1 MQDMS
6 NTSTVSKLKFID
18 HWSVVTS
25 QLWDFATT
33 STHTDLTIN
42 CNDGQLSAH
51 SPIFYTF
58 FNHFNIH
65 LTEQVYS
72 EDKVLVLPSLSVEE
86 MTNHLKIIYA
96 TGNMNILFQHLTG
109 YEMNKRPAKLPVKM
123 ESDEE
128 RVLSKPAVSNGMGKD
143 YAPAEVLN
151 MSLLV
156 NGVKEEAAE
165 ATRAETENID
175 YNDFDWF
182 GGSSHFPDAK
192 PGQLRRYNCDDCE
205 KVFVRKDH
213 LKRHMIKIHHKELT
227 LSPRKFKS
235 DNLDKS
241 LGLGGRQPKRESDEV
256 YYCTECGKKFTR
268 KDHLKR
274 HAVTHTGE
282 KPFSCEFCGGRFTR
296 TDALMQHK
304 LGCQT
309 KNETPAEV
317 LKVTGKSEG
326 KTLDKLSKVLF
337 GRVVDFIWGCR
348 ICYSVYE
355 TEAELELHR
364 SQAHSDNT
372 IQWGPNWNPNNQKY
386 SCPVCEK
393 VLKTKHL
400 VWFIY
405 HMEKCRRGEGAC
417 MPGEMDS
424 YLCHICSKPF
434 TSKQTLNMHVN
445 YVHSTDRPF
454 SCTMCTKSYK
464 IKSELTQ
471 HEMTHSDH
479 YNYSCETC
487 GKQFRGKVNLRMHM
501 KTHLSD
507 DEKKHVCSM
516 CGHRFARLQHLRNH
530 LTTHSS
536 VGTFPCEICGAKS
549 KTMDALRQHKKSH
562 RALGLVPDQP
572 AQVGRPVVDQRNMAS
587 KVEEHRSGQPHFGME
602 LKPSVEHK
610 PFNMEEQKSLDRM
623 VGLEGY
629 KGGHMEEHRLVEGH
643 ERLNSPVSEGLDHQR
658 HFLSKMG
665 GMEVGEGHASAG
677 SEVMDHQRQFLSKLT
692 GMEGPRAGLGE
703 GLHGGVGSESLEHQ
717 RHLLSKLGGMQ
728 VDGMGHHTV
737 DHLTLMRNYQKMYNS

>member
-1 MQDMS
+1 MENPTNMEDDLP
-6 NTSTVSKLKFID
+6 VSKLKFID

-25 QLWDFATT
+25 QLWDYATT

-42 CNDGQLSAH
+42 CKDGQLSAH

-58 FNHFNIH
+58 FNHFNIQ
-65 LTEQVYS
+65 LSEQVYS
-72 EDKVLVLPSLSVEE
+72 EDKVLVLPSLSIEE

-109 YEMNKRPAKLPVKM
+109 YEMRQRPAKLPVKL
-123 ESDEE
+123 ESEEE
-128 RVLSKPAVSNGMGKD
+128 RVQSKPAINNGLVKGFT
-143 YAPAEVLN
+143 PEEVLN

-156 NGVKEEAAE
+156 NGVKEEAQE
-165 ATRAETENID
+165 ASRIESENTD

-182 GGSSHFPDAK
+182 GGSIFPEAK
-192 PGQLRRYNCDDCE
+192 PGQLIRQYNCDDCE

-213 LKRHMIKIHHKELT
+213 LKRHMIKIHHKELPV
-227 LSPRKFKS
+227 SPRKPKVEGGDKS
-235 DNLDKS
+235 DKL
-241 LGLGGRQPKRESDEV
+241 RQPKRESDEV
-256 YYCTECGKKFTR
+256 FYCTECGKKFTR

-317 LKVTGKSEG
+317 LKVVGKSEG

-337 GRVVDFIWGCR
+337 GRVVEFIWGCR

-364 SQAHSDNT
+364 SQAHSNNT
-372 IQWGPNWNPNNQKY
+372 MQWGPHWNQASQKY

-417 MPGEMDS
+417 LPGEVDS

-454 SCTMCTKSYK
+454 SCSMCTKSYK

-507 DEKKHVCSM
+507 EEKKHVCSM

-572 AQVGRPVVDQRNMAS
+572 AQVGRPVQDQRNIVS
-587 KVEEHRSGQPHFGME
+587 KVDETRSGLPHFGME
-602 LKPSVEHK
+602 QKPVMEHK
-610 PFNMEEQKSLDRM
+610 PFMIGEHKGMDRL
-623 VGLEGY
+623 VGLDGY
-629 KGGHMEEHRLVEGH
+629 KGGHVEEHRMVEGQ
-643 ERLNSPVSEGLDHQR
+643 ERLNSPVSDGL
-658 HFLSKMG
+658 
-665 GMEVGEGHASAG
+665 
-677 SEVMDHQRQFLSKLT
+677 DHQRQFLSKLGGMDGPGHSSAGAEVLDHQRQFLSKLG
-692 GMEGPRAGLGE
+692 GMEGPKVGE
-703 GLHGGVGSESLEHQ
+703 GSHSGMGSESLEHQ
-717 RHLLSKLGGMQ
+717 RHFLSKLGGMQ
-728 VDGMGHHTV
+728 MDGVGHHTV
-737 DHLTLMRNYQKMYNS
+737 DHLALMRNYQKMYNS

>member
-1 MQDMS
+1 MDSPTATQDRVDS
-6 NTSTVSKLKFID
+6 QLVTNLKFAD

-42 CNDGQLSAH
+42 CKDGQMAAH

-58 FNHFNIH
+58 FNHFNIQ
-65 LTEQVYS
+65 LSEQVYS
-72 EDKVLVLPSLSVEE
+72 EDKVLLLPSLTVEE
-86 MTNHLKIIYA
+86 MTNHLRIIYA
-96 TGNMNILFQHLTG
+96 TGNMDILFKHLTG
-109 YEMNKRPAKLPVKM
+109 FEMRQRPVKLPVKL

-128 RVLSKPAVSNGMGKD
+128 RAQTKPAVSNGLEKGFT
-143 YAPAEVLN
+143 PEEVLN
-151 MSLLV
+151 MSLLI
-156 NGVKEEAAE
+156 NGVKEEAQE
-165 ATRAETENID
+165 ASRAEHLD
-175 YNDFDWF
+175 YNDFDWL
-182 GGSSHFPDAK
+182 GSSNFSESK
-192 PGQLRRYNCDDCE
+192 LGQMRQYNCDDCE

-213 LKRHMIKIHHKELT
+213 LKRHMIKIHNKELPV
-227 LSPRKFKS
+227 SPRKPRSESSEKG
-235 DNLDKS
+235 DRP
-241 LGLGGRQPKRESDEV
+241 RQPKRESDEV
-256 YYCTECGKKFTR
+256 FYCTECGKKFTR

-296 TDALMQHK
+296 TDALLQHK

-337 GRVVDFIWGCR
+337 GRMVEYIWGCR
-348 ICYSVYE
+348 LCYSVYE

-364 SQAHSDNT
+364 SQAHSESNM
-372 IQWGPNWNPNNQKY
+372 QWGPHWNQATQKY

-405 HMEKCRRGEGAC
+405 HMEKCRRGEGSC
-417 MPGEMDS
+417 LPGEIDN

-445 YVHSTDRPF
+445 YVHSIDRPF
-454 SCTMCTKSYK
+454 SCSMCTKSYK

-507 DEKKHVCSM
+507 DEKKHVCTM

-572 AQVGRPVVDQRNMAS
+572 AQVGRPVQDQRNLAN
-587 KVEEHRSGQPHFGME
+587 KTDNQRSPVAHFGME
-602 LKPSVEHK
+602 HK
-610 PFNMEEQKSLDRM
+610 PIPDQKPFMMGDHKGMDRL

-629 KGGHMEEHRLVEGH
+629 KGSPMEEHRMVESQH
-643 ERLNSPVSEGLDHQR
+643 RMSSPVSEGSEQQR
-658 HFLSKMG
+658 HFLSKLG
-665 GMEVGEGHASAG
+665 GVEGQGPSGAGAEVL
-677 SEVMDHQRQFLSKLT
+677 DHQRQFLSKL
-692 GMEGPRAGLGE
+692 GGVEMPKLVEGV
-703 GLHGGVGSESLEHQ
+703 HGGVGSESLEHQ
-717 RHLLSKLGGMQ
+717 RHFLSKLGGMQ
-728 VDGMGHHTV
+728 MDSMGHHTV
-737 DHLTLMRNYQKMYNS
+737 DHLALMRNYQKMYNS

>member
-1 MQDMS
+1 MDNINNLLEEEDKNM
-6 NTSTVSKLKFID
+6 TKLKFTD

-25 QLWDFATT
+25 QLWDFATN
-33 STHTDLTIN
+33 STHTDLTIT
-42 CNDGQLSAH
+42 CKDGQLSAH
-51 SPIFYTF
+51 SPIFYVF
-58 FNHFNIH
+58 FNHFNIQMS
-65 LTEQVYS
+65 EQVYS
-72 EDKVLVLPSLSVEE
+72 EDKVLMLPSLTVDE

-96 TGNMNILFQHLTG
+96 TGNMDILYHHFTG
-109 YEMNKRPAKLPVKM
+109 YEMRQRPVKVPVKM
-123 ESDEE
+123 ESEDE
-128 RVLSKPAVSNGMGKD
+128 RPQVKPPAINGPEKGFT
-143 YAPAEVLN
+143 PEEVLN

-156 NGVKEEAAE
+156 NGVKEEAQE
-165 ATRAETENID
+165 VNRAENLD
-175 YNDFDWF
+175 YNDFDWL
-182 GGSSHFPDAK
+182 GGNYIPGTKS
-192 PGQLRRYNCDDCE
+192 GQLRQFHCEDCE
-205 KVFVRKDH
+205 KVFIRKDH
-213 LKRHMIKIHHKELT
+213 LKRHMIKIHQKELPV
-227 LSPRKFKS
+227 SPRKPKAEAG
-235 DNLDKS
+235 DK
-241 LGLGGRQPKRESDEV
+241 GDKPRQPKRESDEV
-256 YYCTECGKKFTR
+256 FYCTECGKKFTR

-337 GRVVDFIWGCR
+337 GRVVEYIWGCR
-348 ICYSVYE
+348 LCYSVYE
-355 TEAELELHR
+355 TEFELEAHR
-364 SQAHSDNT
+364 NQVHSEST
-372 IQWGPNWNPNNQKY
+372 MQYGPHWNQHTQKY

-405 HMEKCRRGEGAC
+405 HMEKCRRGEGSC
-417 MPGEMDS
+417 LPGEIDN

-445 YVHSTDRPF
+445 YVHSVDRPF
-454 SCTMCTKSYK
+454 SCSMCTKSYK

-572 AQVGRPVVDQRNMAS
+572 AQVGRPVQDQRNQVN
-587 KVEEHRSGQPHFGME
+587 KVGVTVPHFGME
-602 LKPSVEHK
+602 QKPVADQK
-610 PFNMEEQKSLDRM
+610 PFLMGDHKGVDRL
-623 VGLEGY
+623 VGVEGY
-629 KGGHMEEHRLVEGH
+629 KGPQVDDHRMA
-643 ERLNSPVSEGLDHQR
+643 ERINSPAGEVHDHQR
-658 HFLSKMG
+658 HFLSKLG
-665 GMEVGEGHASAG
+665 GVPGDGIGPSASG
-677 SEVMDHQRQFLSKLT
+677 SEVLDHQRQFLSKL
-692 GMEGPRAGLGE
+692 GGVEMPKLGV
-703 GLHGGVGSESLEHQ
+703 GDGGVHSGVGSESLEHQ
-717 RHLLSKLGGMQ
+717 RQFLSKLGGMQ
-728 VDGMGHHTV
+728 MDSMGHHTV
-737 DHLTLMRNYQKMYNS
+737 DHLALMRNYQKMYNS